1 VNPTSSLRLTGGK
14 SVVSV
19 DDSGKLQLSITM
31 NDADRETV
39 QLDADIGSSVTNTF
53 VTILRDFVSDTTGN
67 GVVNVDEGV
76 QALAVADSVFA
87 ELSR

>member
-1 VNPTSSLRLTGGK
+1 
-14 SVVSV
+14 VVSV
-19 DDSGKLQLSITM
+19 DDSGKLQWSITM